1 MSEFIS
7 RLLVFIYIILLPLFY
22 GLYVA
27 SMLYSYPKQDALWI
41 EGGATDFG
49 PAAFLVLLALLV
61 IPLML
66 STAKYLVADDSSDM
80 FKVLIISAI
89 LSVYPVLGAIQA
101 HHFEL
106 NFPIQVLYAKSDFI
120 FSFAGL
126 FCAGFVF
133 VLPVSAIIDTIN
145 GIHVSSS
152 AKAARRKKMDAL
164 KGRFRVSALDIDSLH
179 ERLITVSKTTSFRFR
194 SVPDSEIFDRYLP
207 LHLKIF
213 SRLGFTPDDY
223 VSFVQRALGS
233 GAIFDEKAL
242 EIFDRYLPLHLKVFS
257 KIGLTPDD
265 YVSFVQRALGRDAIF
280 DEKAFDEL
288 ERHVQSCLDLGGVE
302 QHFRWLSELV
312 RAGCKDEAFDL
323 YFRGHYCPK
332 VISLNQALLE
342 YRVGE
347 FTSPE
352 EYLSFAKE
360 HVGYVSSYEKAAHE
374 KELAKMTHPVL
385 VRMFDLGGVYRSRAL
400 QIVRRSPNAA
410 KVETPKAIIPDAGIP
425 AAPTPP
431 QVTKADMVMISR
443 GGQVILRDIKLQNL
457 PTLVM
462 QGQVLMTDHYWCS
475 GMAGWSLVS
484 AYRSVDAPRQV
495 TREGINW
502 GEILTDFLLSWL
514 LYVLGGLFIA
524 GLIGYGNGGMSGVGS
539 AIGGF
544 LGFIILVRP
553 VTFVFR
559 TLFRLI
565 IGKRGIELFR

>member
-7 RLLVFIYIILLPLFY
+7 RLLVFIYIILLPIFY

-89 LSVYPVLGAIQA
+89 LSAYPVLGAIQA

-133 VLPVSAIIDTIN
+133 VLPVSAIIDNIN
-145 GIHVSSS
+145 YIHVSSS
-152 AKAARRKKMDAL
+152 AKAARRKKVDAL

-179 ERLITVSKTTSFRFR
+179 ERLITASKTTSFRYR
-194 SVPDSEIFDRYLP
+194 SVPDSEIL
-207 LHLKIF
+207 
-213 SRLGFTPDDY
+213 
-223 VSFVQRALGS
+223 
-233 GAIFDEKAL
+233 
-242 EIFDRYLPLHLKVFS
+242 DRYLPLHLKVFS
-257 KIGLTPDD
+257 RLGYTPDD
-265 YVSFVQRALGRDAIF
+265 YVSFVERALGSDAIF

-312 RAGCKDEAFDL
+312 RAGCKDEAFNL
-323 YFRGHYCPK
+323 YFRKHYCPK

-352 EYLSFAKE
+352 EYLGFAKE
-360 HVGYVSSYEKAAHE
+360 HVGYVSSSEKANYE

-431 QVTKADMVMISR
+431 QVTKADMVIISR

-495 TREGINW
+495 AREGVNW
-502 GEILTDFLLSWL
+502 GEVLTDFLLSWL

-565 IGKRGIELFR
+565 VGKRGIELFR